1 MREESMREETMKET
15 EGLRGMTR
23 EGRKIEEREEAEMM
37 RMNKQGRGRE
47 AERWREETEVMT
59 RVEEREETE
68 IEGEERVK
76 MQGGETK
83 VVTGVKEDQGVREMK
98 IENNTVTEE
107 TEEDITTTGR
117 EKIEDV
123 H

>member
-1 MREESMREETMKET
+1 MREETMKET

>member
-1 MREESMREETMKET
+1 M
-15 EGLRGMTR
+15 
-23 EGRKIEEREEAEMM
+23 
-37 RMNKQGRGRE
+37 
-47 AERWREETEVMT
+47 
-59 RVEEREETE
+59 
-68 IEGEERVK
+68 
-76 MQGGETK
+76 
-83 VVTGVKEDQGVREMK
+83 TGVKEDQGVREMK